1 MSLELLAELAVL
13 YPSSGSTEGSWDGSG
28 SSPDKICIFLQVQQL
43 LYESPE
49 RSSRSVLFITQNL
62 SLVEQAD
69 HILFLKGGTVCEEGT
84 HQQLM
89 ENNGCYCAMVQ
100 APAATSE

>member
-1 MSLELLAELAVL
+1 
-13 YPSSGSTEGSWDGSG
+13 
-28 SSPDKICIFLQVQQL
+28 
-43 LYESPE
+43 
-49 RSSRSVLFITQNL
+49 VLFITQNL

>member
-1 MSLELLAELAVL
+1 MALGLGVRGPGLTVSVF
-13 YPSSGSTEGSWDGSG
+13 P
-28 SSPDKICIFLQVQQL
+28 QVQQL

-49 RSSRSVLFITQNL
+49 RCSRSVLLITQNL

-69 HILFLKGGTVCEEGT
+69 HILFLKGGTICEEGT

-89 ENNGCYCAMVQ
+89 ENRGCYFDMVQ
-100 APAATSE
+100 APAGAPE